1 MAPYA
6 NWEGQGQHMTDE
18 EALTKHVEKI
28 NHVLPLKNIKPLRV
42 LIDVNHGA
50 GALADKVLFK
60 EINVDVDY
68 LYDQA
73 DGQFSHAP
81 EPLAGNLTALC
92 DAMKAGNY
100 DIGFAQ
106 DPDADRLVIV
116 DENGRFIGEDYS
128 LAFCVDYVL
137 AQDQSDQKRVVVN
150 LSTSNI
156 LEWVAKKYN
165 ASITYTK
172 IGESNVTQAIKELNA
187 TVGGEGNG
195 GVIFPKV
202 GWGRDSLTGIV
213 LALKHLAEKKK
224 SVSEIISTYP
234 KYTMVREKFSV
245 SNREQITEFLEKV
258 KEKYN
263 NREQNTQ
270 DGVKVMLDDAW
281 VHVRAS
287 NTEPILRIFIEA
299 PIL

>member
-1 MAPYA
+1 
-6 NWEGQGQHMTDE
+6 NNGTGC
-18 EALTKHVEKI
+18 
-28 NHVLPLKNIKPLRV
+28 
-42 LIDVNHGA
+42 
-50 GALADKVLFK
+50 LADPILLDKLNVNYTILNK
-60 EINVDVDY
+60 EGNG
-68 LYDQA
+68 L
-73 DGQFSHAP
+73 FSHRP
-81 EPLAGNLTALC
+81 EPLKENVTQISEELAN
-92 DAMKAGNY
+92 GNY
-100 DIGFAQ
+100 DIGFVQ
-106 DPDADRLVIV
+106 DPDADRLVIL

-281 VHVRAS
+281 VHVRA
-287 NTEPILRIFIEA
+287 
-299 PIL
+299 